1 MGKVHKFRVN
11 ANPLTEVKSVLGVA
25 RFFRR
30 HCEDVK
36 GTTETQKAFCTRRF
50 CSANIHRHA
59 PQYILKILHVCLQP
73 MNGDLWNMDQE
84 TKYRAAKKYMARKVF
99 IRNVFFLAA
108 LAALYL
114 HMSLTHSP
122 IHHSSIQS
130 DRLGNARAS
139 GQIISLISLHKQ
151 VGGYMRSDDF
161 QLPNKDDGSASFL
174 PSILHRR
181 RVPPDVWKLFPDH
194 LAYRE
199 GKKSHTKNFTRKP

>member
-59 PQYILKILHVCLQP
+59 PQYMLKMLHFCLQP

-122 IHHSSIQS
+122 FINSERSTRQCACIWSNNLLNFLTQAS
-130 DRLGNARAS
+130 WRLYEIR
-139 GQIISLISLHKQ
+139 
-151 VGGYMRSDDF
+151 R
-161 QLPNKDDGSASFL
+161 LPTS
-174 PSILHRR
+174 
-181 RVPPDVWKLFPDH
+181 
-194 LAYRE
+194 
-199 GKKSHTKNFTRKP
+199 